1 MLEQLEKYCALFH
14 LITCN
19 ALFFRGKRKEKEVL
33 FLISDPT
40 LLRIFLLQLLDIVLF
55 SAVNSPLHIHN
66 LFKAWKSTCVCGPC
80 TCFML
85 VLLGKFPQQMRNT
98 RFWEP
103 GDPLCFQPSG
113 PARVSCPLAF
123 RWLSGFCG
131 FILAVQISSTLS
143 QRSEFLFSFFPSP
156 LFYSTRVIFDL
167 YRFLCGVGRGW
178 KILFLTTN

>member
-1 MLEQLEKYCALFH
+1 MLCSLEEK
-14 LITCN
+14 
-19 ALFFRGKRKEKEVL
+19 KKEKEVL
-33 FLISDPT
+33 FLISDPI

-85 VLLGKFPQQMRNT
+85 VLLGKFPQKDEEHEVLGA
-98 RFWEP
+98 W
-103 GDPLCFQPSG
+103 GSPLLPALWPCQSLLPTCFPM
-113 PARVSCPLAF
+113 AF
-123 RWLSGFCG
+123 RFLWFYSSSPNLFNLVSAWWIFVFFLSLPSF
-131 FILAVQISSTLS
+131 LS
-143 QRSEFLFSFFPSP
+143 LC
-156 LFYSTRVIFDL
+156 STRVIFDL